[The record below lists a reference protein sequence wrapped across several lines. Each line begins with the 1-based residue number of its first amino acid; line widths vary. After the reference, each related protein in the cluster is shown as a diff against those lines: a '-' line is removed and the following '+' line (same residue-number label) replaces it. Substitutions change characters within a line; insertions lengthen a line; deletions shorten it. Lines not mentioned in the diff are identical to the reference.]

1 MAKKS
6 KAQSRKRGATKDLTL
21 KDVKRAKG
29 GTDPKGGR
37 KAGEKP
43 VEY

>member
-6 KAQSRKRGATKDLTL
+6 KAKARKRGAAKDLTL
-21 KDVKRAKG
+21 RSVKHAKG

>member
-6 KAQSRKRGATKDLTL
+6 KARSRKRVGTKDLTL
-21 KDVKRAKG
+21 GDVKRTKG
-29 GTDPKGGR
+29 GADPKGGR

-43 VEY
+43 VE